1 MRLVGETTYEVGHI
15 AREASC
21 SRGVQMYKRNALL
34 FHLPRVCIVDS
45 SSPAL
50 AAAVAAPMWKLWPA
64 KWLYGSPASWSIALI
79 CSVNLALVR
88 GVLSVNWKNGPSPV
102 PR

>member
-1 MRLVGETTYEVGHI
+1 MRLVGEPIYEVRHL

-21 SRGVQMYKRNALL
+21 SRGVRMYNRNALL
-34 FHLPRVCIVDS
+34 FHLPRVRIVES

-50 AAAVAAPMWKLWPA
+50 AAAVAAPMRKLWPA
-64 KWLYGSPASWSIALI
+64 KWLYGSPASQSIALI

-88 GVLSVNWKNGPSPV
+88 GVLSANWKNGPSPV